1 MSDETFGRWPAAIHA
16 DAEQKKR
23 QKSALDKKLSPLEL
37 NVTEQKAVFKGS
49 SASSYETTLD
59 SCSCVDFARRAL
71 PCKHMY
77 RLAMELKL
85 FPGIENAV
93 TISPENMRKH
103 VSEALTVD
111 QVMDMISVL
120 SEEEQLDFS
129 GLCNSCGNENK
140 RGPGSIRIGL
150 AQKLSDVG
158 LVRIEKILRV
168 NARVVLSDRISENA
182 IRINRAICKKYP
194 REHEPL
200 VFLY

>member
-23 QKSALDKKLSPLEL
+23 QKRALDKKLSPLEL
-37 NVTEQKAVFKGS
+37 NATEQKAVFKGS
-49 SASSYETTLD
+49 SASSYETTLN
-59 SCSCVDFARRAL
+59 SCTCVDFVREAL

-93 TISPENMRKH
+93 TISPENMRKR

-120 SEEEQLDFS
+120 SKEEQLDFS
-129 GLCNSCGNENK
+129 ALCNYCGNENK
-140 RGPGSIRIGL
+140 RGPGSIRVEL
-150 AQKLSDVG
+150 AQKLSDMG
-158 LVRIEKILRV
+158 LVQIEKILRV

-182 IRINRAICKKYP
+182 IRIFRAICKKYP